1 MLNPRRDY
9 SPLLQKLFAAEAPQ
23 TTRRKPPKTHS
34 TQNGAR
40 EIARRLAFMKKH
52 GHPA

>member
-9 SPLLQKLFAAEAPQ
+9 SPLLQQLIDAQTPYAA
-23 TTRRKPPKTHS
+23 RRKPPKTHS